1 MFNNLL
7 SPPPPSSHRHR
18 AREGRPKEEY
28 QRVTDRT
35 EMERYT
41 GRKGS
46 GENAQSLEPRT
57 AKLEGGAE
65 KGRRGGRDG
74 WGGFGRTGV
83 TVAVGGGGVA
93 GPPWTARR
101 LTTTLETTSKSGN
114 IF

>member
-1 MFNNLL
+1 MGLIGMPIVPVKTIKREEKCL
-7 SPPPPSSHRHR
+7 TTSSAPPPRSHRHR

-65 KGRRGGRDG
+65 KGREGGRDG
-74 WGGFGRTGV
+74 
-83 TVAVGGGGVA
+83 
-93 GPPWTARR
+93 RR
-101 LTTTLETTSKSGN
+101 
-114 IF
+114 